1 MKSKTRSDFKKVLPL
16 YIFTLIFVLVPILYA
31 IFLSFMTRTN
41 TWSVEYVF
49 TLDNYRELL
58 KPIYLS
64 TFADSFK
71 LAVAVTFVDI
81 IVGYPAGLFMARLPE
96 KQRNFFFAA
105 LTFPFWI
112 NSIVRIASIIV
123 LLRTYTTILY
133 SYEAV
138 VITMVYALLPFMI
151 YSVYSA
157 AVKLDNSALEAAR
170 MLGASKFR
178 AFLDI
183 TLPLTAKGLLS
194 GITLTFIPSMC
205 LIYISDLLGGG
216 KFILAGNLIENQL
229 MKTHNLPLAAAI
241 SVVLMI
247 FTGTVILISNRLEPV
262 AKRRRRAR

>member
-16 YIFTLIFVLVPILYA
+16 YVFSALFVLIPMLYA
-31 IFLSFMTRTN
+31 LFLSFMTRTN
-41 TWSVEYVF
+41 TWAVDYTF
-49 TLDNYRELL
+49 TFDNYRELI

-71 LAVAVTFVDI
+71 LAVTVTLVDI
-81 IVGYPAGLFMARLPE
+81 IIGYPAGLFMARLPDR
-96 KQRNFFFAA
+96 QRNFFFAT

-157 AVKLDNSALEAAR
+157 ATKLDQSALEAAR
-170 MLGASKFR
+170 MLGASKGR

-183 TLPLTAKGLLS
+183 TLPQTAKGLFS
-194 GITLTFIPSMC
+194 GVTLTFIPSMC

-241 SVVLMI
+241 SVVLMLL
-247 FTGTVILISNRLEPV
+247 TGAVILICNRLEPV
-262 AKRRRRAR
+262 ARRRRHAQ